1 MRCAMIGLLE
11 AVADLLATRG
21 VDLSAWARGW
31 ARVMPFVTLVP
42 AFGARLLPPVG
53 RVVLAL
59 CLGLLIAPALP
70 VAGTANDAWPLEL
83 LLEALHGLPIAL
95 GASALLWAAS
105 MAGSLG
111 EELGGYRLARVG
123 LLETDSS
130 ALGALFGLFAAI
142 GFLSLGGV
150 TTTLE
155 HLLLPRGAA
164 SSLVLGAVQALV
176 GSVEIALSLA
186 APLLGLVILVEVA
199 GSLIAR
205 AASPA
210 HIQALLAPL
219 RALAVLLGLALALD
233 GMFRWLFEL
242 LS

>member
-1 MRCAMIGLLE
+1 MRCSMSGLLE

-59 CLGLLIAPALP
+59 VLGLLIAPALP
-70 VAGTANDAWPLEL
+70 VGGAASNAWPLEL
-83 LLEALHGLPIAL
+83 LLEALYGLPIAL

-130 ALGALFGLFAAI
+130 AFGALFGLFAAV
-142 GFLSLGGV
+142 GFLSVGGV

-155 HLLLPRGAA
+155 HLVRPRGE
-164 SSLVLGAVQALV
+164 SNVVLGAVQALV

-205 AASPA
+205 AAAPA

-233 GMFRWLFEL
+233 GMFQWLFEL